1 MPIAENMQA
10 KRDNRHFKADV
21 SIDLK
26 NFFDTVDRKILTLK
40 LKGIGND

>member
-1 MPIAENMQA
+1 MTNNALMPIAENMQA

-26 NFFDTVDRKILTLK
+26 K
-40 LKGIGND
+40 LFWHCWSENINPKT